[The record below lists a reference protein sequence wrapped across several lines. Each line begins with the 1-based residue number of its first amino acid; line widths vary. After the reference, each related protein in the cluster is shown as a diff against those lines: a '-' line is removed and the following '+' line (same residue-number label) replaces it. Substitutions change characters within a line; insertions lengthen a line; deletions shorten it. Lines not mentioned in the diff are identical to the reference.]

1 MGLFVVI
8 LPVKTYESG
17 ERNMQEKI
25 WEYKSK
31 QLNKDDILALS
42 ENYGLPTVISCIL
55 LNRGIRTNG
64 DVTRYLKK
72 GLDCIHNPFDF
83 DDMDKAT
90 ERILSAVDNGEKI
103 VVYGDYDVDGITATS
118 VLYKFLKK
126 IGADVEFYI
135 PDRMSEGY
143 GVNVIAVNKLIK
155 KGVKLFVTVDCGITS
170 VGEVEFAKTIGA
182 DFVITDHHTCKEEIP
197 RAVAVINPKRPD
209 SSYGFD
215 ALAGV
220 GVAFKLVL
228 ALCIRLGL
236 DTKAAFMEY
245 ADLVA
250 IGTIADV
257 VSLLGENR
265 VIVERGINALA
276 NTSNPGIKALL
287 EVAGLGGKTPD
298 SQSVAFGLSPRLNAA
313 GRMANAGIAVELLT
327 EENPQ
332 RAMEIAVHLDQLNR
346 KRQDIEKKI
355 YQEALLQ
362 AESFTQEQSV
372 YVLSSHN
379 WHSGI
384 IGIVASKLSE
394 LFYRPCILISIEDG
408 KGKASGRSIE
418 EMNLFDA
425 LSHCEELLTAFGGH
439 SQAAGL
445 SISEEN
451 IDAFRTKINEYAK
464 NCFRNKT
471 LVPRLYIDCP
481 VDTKDITLASAK
493 MIARLEPFGMGNEVP
508 VFSAKDMRVLTV
520 QTIGQDNKHLRLYL
534 SDGKNKFNA
543 IGFNMGEMVKTIRA
557 GYLAD
562 IAFSLNVNLYN
573 GVEYLQL
580 VLKDVK
586 AHSE

>member
-1 MGLFVVI
+1 
-8 LPVKTYESG
+8 
-17 ERNMQEKI
+17 
-25 WEYKSK
+25 
-31 QLNKDDILALS
+31 
-42 ENYGLPTVISCIL
+42 
-55 LNRGIRTNG
+55 
-64 DVTRYLKK
+64 
-72 GLDCIHNPFDF
+72 
-83 DDMDKAT
+83 
-90 ERILSAVDNGEKI
+90 
-103 VVYGDYDVDGITATS
+103 
-118 VLYKFLKK
+118 
-126 IGADVEFYI
+126 
-135 PDRMSEGY
+135 
-143 GVNVIAVNKLIK
+143 
-155 KGVKLFVTVDCGITS
+155 
-170 VGEVEFAKTIGA
+170 
-182 DFVITDHHTCKEEIP
+182 
-197 RAVAVINPKRPD
+197 
-209 SSYGFD
+209 
-215 ALAGV
+215 
-220 GVAFKLVL
+220 
-228 ALCIRLGL
+228 
-236 DTKAAFMEY
+236 
-245 ADLVA
+245 
-250 IGTIADV
+250 
-257 VSLLGENR
+257 
-265 VIVERGINALA
+265 
-276 NTSNPGIKALL
+276 
-287 EVAGLGGKTPD
+287 
-298 SQSVAFGLSPRLNAA
+298 
-313 GRMANAGIAVELLT
+313 
-327 EENPQ
+327 
-332 RAMEIAVHLDQLNR
+332 
-346 KRQDIEKKI
+346 
-355 YQEALLQ
+355 
-362 AESFTQEQSV
+362 V